1 NTMTFVLTGLDVEAK
16 AALAER
22 TLWSTIPGGRDAF
35 DEVDVQLLRWDRP
48 DPATNEEAMAHLRVT
63 VKDADEAKVGRAF
76 SNAVIEMVLA
86 SYPGF
91 FTTTPP
97 TSA

>member
-1 NTMTFVLTGLDVEAK
+1 M
-16 AALAER
+16 
-22 TLWSTIPGGRDAF
+22 IPGGRESF
-35 DEVDVQLLRWDRP
+35 DEVDVRLRRTDRD
-48 DPATNEEAMAHLRVT
+48 DPATNDDALAQLRVT

-76 SNAVIEMVLA
+76 SNTVIEMVLA

-97 TSA
+97 AERLELRRLLAHAGAGRRSPTTPS